1 MNKAISLALF
11 VGGLVLIVYGMQASD
26 SVGSGVSR
34 FFTGSPT
41 DKTMWLL
48 IGGIVA
54 AALGAGGLFRSPKP

>member
-1 MNKAISLALF
+1 
-11 VGGLVLIVYGMQASD
+11 MQASD

-54 AALGAGGLFRSPKP
+54 AIFGASGLFRSSKP